1 MRPLMPL
8 LAASALLLAA
18 CQSDSDSA
26 APPPVES
33 LVNAP
38 VETASAQVSGVGTVV
53 ENRYI
58 VVLEKSGLSGLTGL
72 IGQVE
77 ALAATY
83 GIEIDRVYENALDGF
98 VGQMPAA
105 VASLLALDP
114 LVAYVEQDRIVGATA
129 TQTNATWGLDR
140 IDQENLP
147 LDGNYQFANNGAGA
161 HAYII
166 DTGIRSTH
174 NEFSGRLGNGFN
186 TVGGGGFLGIGG
198 GAADPNDTND
208 CNGHG
213 THVAGTVGG
222 TQFGVAKGSTLH
234 AVRVL
239 DCNGSGL
246 NSGVIAGVDWV
257 MANHQ
262 KPAVA
267 NMSLG
272 GGNSTA
278 LDDAVRAAINAGV
291 TFVVAAGNDNADAC
305 TGSPNRVAEALTVGS
320 TTASDARSSFSNK
333 GSCVDIFAPGS
344 SIRSAGI
351 SNDSS
356 TATLSGTS
364 MASPHVAGI
373 AALYLGANPN
383 AQPGEVFSSVMGA
396 AVGSRLSGIGTGSPN
411 ILAQNDVAGAGADLP
426 PVARMTID
434 CSDLQCSFDAS
445 ASSDDN
451 AVASYQWSFGDG
463 AVSSSAIT
471 SHTYSSGGTYTV
483 SVEVRDNANQL
494 DTNVQTLVVA
504 EPGSAP
510 CSSCTHTG
518 GNLANGGVAYIP
530 AQGITTSA
538 GRFQGW
544 LEGPENADFDLR
556 LEKYS
561 CSLFFCSWSSVARA
575 ETNSSNETID
585 YNGSAGD
592 YRWRVS
598 SYSGSGS
605 YDFWY
610 SMPN

>member
-129 TQTNATWGLDR
+129 TQANATWGLDR

-272 GGNSTA
+272 GRNSTA

-351 SNDSS
+351 NSDS
-356 TATLSGTS
+356 
-364 MASPHVAGI
+364 
-373 AALYLGANPN
+373 
-383 AQPGEVFSSVMGA
+383 
-396 AVGSRLSGIGTGSPN
+396 
-411 ILAQNDVAGAGADLP
+411 
-426 PVARMTID
+426 
-434 CSDLQCSFDAS
+434 
-445 ASSDDN
+445 
-451 AVASYQWSFGDG
+451 
-463 AVSSSAIT
+463 
-471 SHTYSSGGTYTV
+471 
-483 SVEVRDNANQL
+483 
-494 DTNVQTLVVA
+494 
-504 EPGSAP
+504 
-510 CSSCTHTG
+510 
-518 GNLANGGVAYIP
+518 
-530 AQGITTSA
+530 
-538 GRFQGW
+538 
-544 LEGPENADFDLR
+544 
-556 LEKYS
+556 
-561 CSLFFCSWSSVARA
+561 
-575 ETNSSNETID
+575 
-585 YNGSAGD
+585 
-592 YRWRVS
+592 
-598 SYSGSGS
+598 
-605 YDFWY
+605 
-610 SMPN
+610 

>member
-1 MRPLMPL
+1 MRPLTPL
-8 LAASALLLAA
+8 LGLSMLLLAA
-18 CQSDSDSA
+18 CQSDSDSSA
-26 APPPVES
+26 GVPVEAINS
-33 LVNAP
+33 EPFESASTQVN
-38 VETASAQVSGVGTVV
+38 GVGTAV
-53 ENRYI
+53 EGRYI
-58 VVLEKSGLSGLTGL
+58 VVLEKAGLSGLSGL

-83 GIEIDRVYENALDGF
+83 GIQVDRVYENALDGF
-98 VGQMPAA
+98 VGEMPAA

-114 LVAYVEQDRIVGATA
+114 LVAYIEQDRIVGATA
-129 TQTNATWGLDR
+129 TQSNATWGLDR

-147 LDGNYQFANNGAGA
+147 LDGNYQFTSNGSGA

-174 NEFSGRLGNGFN
+174 NEFSGRVGNGFN
-186 TVGGGGFLGIGG
+186 TVGGGGLLGIGG
-198 GAADPNDTND
+198 GAADPNNTND

-213 THVAGTVGG
+213 THVAGTVAGS
-222 TQFGVAKGSTLH
+222 QFGVAKGSTLH

-344 SIRSAGI
+344 SIQSAGI
-351 SNDSS
+351 NSDSS

-364 MASPHVAGI
+364 MAAPHVAGI
-373 AALYLGANPN
+373 AALYLGANPA
-383 AQPGEVFSSVMGA
+383 AQPGEVFSSVLGA
-396 AVGSRLSGIGTGSPN
+396 AVGNRLSGIGTGSPN
-411 ILAQNDVAGAGADLP
+411 ILAQNDVAGAGTDQP
-426 PVARMTID
+426 PVARMTVD
-434 CSDLQCSFDAS
+434 CTNLQCSFDATT
-445 ASSDDN
+445 SSDDN
-451 AVASYQWSFGDG
+451 TIVSYQWSFGDG
-463 AVSSSAIT
+463 AGSSAAQT
-471 SHTYSSGGTYTV
+471 SHSYGNGGSYTV
-483 SVEVRDNANQL
+483 SLEVRDDANQSG
-494 DTNVQTLVVA
+494 TAQQTLVVA
-504 EPGSAP
+504 EAGAAP
-510 CSSCTHTG
+510 CTNCTHSG
-518 GNLANGGVAYIP
+518 GNLANGGVVYVP
-530 AQGITTSA
+530 AQGVSAAA

-544 LEGPENADFDLR
+544 LEGPANTDFDLR

-561 CSLFFCSWSSVARA
+561 CSLFFCSWGSVARA
-575 ETNSSNETID
+575 ETTGSDEEID
-585 YNGSAGD
+585 YSGSAGD

-605 YDFWY
+605 FDFWY
-610 SMPN
+610 VMPQ